1 MPRSAEATSSGT
13 EPMAA
18 SETFTADESQV
29 HIPAGEASAYGQ
41 FCPVAMAAELLAT
54 RWTLVVLGEMLSGST
69 RFNEIRRGVPR
80 MSSALLVK
88 RLRELEAAGVLA
100 RDGGRYVLTG
110 AGRDLAPIVQGLGRW
125 ALRWVESD
133 CSLGNLDARLL
144 MWNMRRNLRP
154 DPMPA
159 RRVVVEFRYPE
170 LPVDERRF
178 WLIVAPGSAVD
189 LCSIEPGFDV
199 DLVVTAELRAMT
211 SAWMGMS
218 AFGKE
223 LDESRIELDG
233 DPHLSASFTT
243 WVGRSGLSVAAE

>member
-1 MPRSAEATSSGT
+1 MSAREASI
-13 EPMAA
+13 
-18 SETFTADESQV
+18 ADENQIHV
-29 HIPAGEASAYGQ
+29 PAGEASIYGQ

-69 RFNEIRRGVPR
+69 RYSEIRRGVPR

-88 RLRELEAAGVLA
+88 RLRELESAGVLVHSK
-100 RDGGRYVLTG
+100 GEYVLTA
-110 AGRDLAPIVQGLGRW
+110 AGRDLAPIVQSLGRW

-159 RRVVVEFRYPE
+159 RRVIIEFRYPE
-170 LPVDERRF
+170 LPADERRF
-178 WLIVAPGSAVD
+178 WLIVAPGSPVD
-189 LCSIEPGFDV
+189 LCSIEPGHEI
-199 DLVVTAELRAMT
+199 DLLVTAELRAMT

-218 AFGKE
+218 AFEEE
-223 LDESRIELDG
+223 LDEKRIELDG
-233 DPHLSASFTT
+233 DPLLSANFTK
-243 WVGRSGLSVAAE
+243 WVGQSGLATNA